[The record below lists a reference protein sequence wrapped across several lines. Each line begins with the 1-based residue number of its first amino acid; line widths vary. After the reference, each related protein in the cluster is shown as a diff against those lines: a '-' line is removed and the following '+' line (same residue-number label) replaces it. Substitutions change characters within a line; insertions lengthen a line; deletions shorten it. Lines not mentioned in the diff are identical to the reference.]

1 MRKIRVMLAWIL
13 VMLFL
18 TGCGNQAAAP
28 ATDEVTSEATVSETE
43 ESIEESVESAAEESV
58 EESTKET
65 EAVEET
71 SETVVEESSE
81 ESPVPEE
88 PPIPMVGT
96 VTGTETEKS
105 VLLTNNTPWTI
116 TGIEIITPDAREWT
130 GPMLTAGETFQ
141 TSESFILVFDPAA
154 AAGIDEDYNVIL
166 TFAEGHEAR
175 LHGFPFLDTTEAVIN
190 YTDVVFIEYFSAA
203 KNEMKSSYQNELAIS
218 WSNQGGDDPNA
229 GCVTDGVFN

>member
-13 VMLFL
+13 VMLLL
-18 TGCGNQAAAP
+18 TGCGSQAAAP
-28 ATDEVTSEATVSETE
+28 ASDEVASEAAASEVAKE
-43 ESIEESVESAAEESV
+43 EEPEESVEESVEPVAVESAEESV
-58 EESTKET
+58 EET
-65 EAVEET
+65 EEA
-71 SETVVEESSE
+71 VEESSE

-96 VTGTETEKS
+96 VTETETEKS

-130 GPMLTAGETFQ
+130 GPMLTGGETFQ